1 MKGKIYLIPT
11 TLGESQLS
19 DVIPAGV
26 QQLIERISHFIVEDI
41 KTARRYIKRVNR
53 DINIDDL
60 TFYVLNK
67 HTEVE
72 LLNGFIEPAKNGIDI
87 GIISEAGCPAVADPG
102 SSIVAL
108 AHQKGITVVP
118 LVGPSSI
125 LMTLM
130 ASGFNGQQ
138 FIFHGYLPKDNAE
151 RKRKI
156 ADMERQAAFGT
167 TQLFMETPFRNMSLL
182 NDLMQ
187 WCQPTTLLCIAT
199 DITLPSEII
208 QTKTIQHWINH
219 TPSLGKRFC
228 MFAMGRY

>member
-11 TLGESQLS
+11 TLGESHLN
-19 DVIPAGV
+19 DVIPMGV
-26 QQLIERISHFIVEDI
+26 QHAIERLKYFIVEDL

-53 DINIDDL
+53 EINIDDL
-60 TFYVLNK
+60 TFFVLNK

-72 LLNGFIEPAKNGIDI
+72 LLNGFIEPAKNGHDI

-108 AHQKGITVVP
+108 AHQKGIPVVP
-118 LVGPSSI
+118 MVGPSSI
-125 LMTLM
+125 LMALM

-138 FIFHGYLPKDNAE
+138 FAFHGYLPKDNAD

-156 ADMERQAAFGT
+156 LEMERQAAFGT

-182 NDLMQ
+182 HELLQ
-187 WCQPTTLLCIAT
+187 FCQPTSLLSIAT
-199 DITLPSEII
+199 DITLPSETIKT
-208 QTKTIQHWINH
+208 QTIQHWINH
-219 TPSLGKRFC
+219 TPNLGKRYCIFG
-228 MFAMGRY
+228 MGRY